1 MYLDTSR
8 ILMICRRKTLAI
20 SLILLLITGTILAAC
35 ASGSTEPVPAV
46 APSSPEMTPLPDNV
60 STSDDGRPLAT
71 LPPPLIITI
80 PADRL
85 DIVIDDAAAAAGA
98 VTTQGNASVGLIQ
111 FEDGL
116 PAEVDALLERI
127 YRGEYPIDTTGQNPG
142 ALPAT
147 YIYSDMN
154 GDGIDDLV
162 IILVVGPG
170 DYSNV
175 TAGSTQGNPVI
186 QIIHRPDPGSVVE
199 ALSIPVDE
207 LLAMA
212 GNGAGDDLGQG
223 AYLITLG
230 PDDLSRWSEPVQPE

>member
-1 MYLDTSR
+1 MIFR
-8 ILMICRRKTLAI
+8 IKSLAI
-20 SLILLLITGTILAAC
+20 SMTLFLTTGVLLGAC
-35 ASGSTEPVPAV
+35 GIGSPDPVPVAV
-46 APSSPEMTPLPDNV
+46 PTSPEMTQLPVNPPAG
-60 STSDDGRPLAT
+60 DDGRPAAK

-80 PADRL
+80 PADQL
-85 DIVIDDAAAAAGA
+85 DIIIDAEAAAAGSI
-98 VTTQGNASVGLIQ
+98 TTQGDAGGGLVQ
-111 FEDGL
+111 FENGL
-116 PAEVDALLERI
+116 PTEVEALLQRI
-127 YRGEYPIDTTGQNPG
+127 YKGEYPIDTTGQNPG

-154 GDGIDDLV
+154 GDGIEDLV

-186 QIIHRPDPGSVVE
+186 QIIPRPDPGTVVE
-199 ALSIPVDE
+199 GLSIPVDE

-212 GNGAGDDLGQG
+212 GNGAGDDLGEG

-230 PDDLSRWSEPVQPE
+230 PDDLARWSEPVLSE

>member
-1 MYLDTSR
+1 
-8 ILMICRRKTLAI
+8 MICRRKTLAI

-60 STSDDGRPLAT
+60 PTSDDGRPLAT

-85 DIVIDDAAAAAGA
+85 DIIIDGDGAAAGA
-98 VTTQGNASVGLIQ
+98 VTIQGAASAGLVQ
-111 FEDGL
+111 FEEGF
-116 PAEVDALLERI
+116 PPEVDALLERI
-127 YRGEYPIDTTGQNPG
+127 YQGEYPIDTTGQNPG

-147 YIYSDMN
+147 FTYSDMN
-154 GDGIDDLV
+154 GDGIEDLV

-170 DYSNV
+170 DYSNI
-175 TAGSTQGNPVI
+175 TAGSTQGIPVI
-186 QIIHRPDPGSVVE
+186 QIIPRPEPGIVVE
-199 ALSIPVDE
+199 NFSIPVDD

-212 GNGAGDDLGQG
+212 GNGASDEIGGG

-230 PDDLSRWSEPVQPE
+230 PDDLSRWSEPILPE

>member
-1 MYLDTSR
+1 
-8 ILMICRRKTLAI
+8 MICKMKSLAI
-20 SLILLLITGTILAAC
+20 SLTLLLITVTLLGAC
-35 ASGSTEPVPAV
+35 SNGPPDPVPVV
-46 APSSPEMTPLPDNV
+46 APSSPEMTPLPDNPPA
-60 STSDDGRPLAT
+60 SDDGRPAAK

-80 PADRL
+80 PADQL
-85 DIVIDDAAAAAGA
+85 DIIIDGEAAAAGA
-98 VTTQGNASVGLIQ
+98 VATLSDASVGLVQ
-111 FEDGL
+111 FENGL
-116 PAEVDALLERI
+116 PAEVEALLERI
-127 YRGEYPIDTTGQNPG
+127 YQGEYPIDTTGQNPD

-147 YIYSDMN
+147 FTYSDMN
-154 GDGIDDLV
+154 GDGIEDLV

-186 QIIHRPDPGSVVE
+186 QIIPRPDPGSVVE
-199 ALSIPVDE
+199 GLSIPVDE

-230 PDDLSRWSEPVQPE
+230 PDDLSRWSEPILPE